1 MKTCICDFQVFLSC
15 FIFLVIVG
23 ALAIVCNSFVLFLFI
38 KHKSVGI
45 AVFQAPSERWQRESR
60 KLKEQHEDLSQ
71 KDMDCSRRTEGDCYF
86 LTDISINIKLS
97 KEFHAC
103 AIVLPATLNINAM
116 TSWNRKWKHI
126 QTLYKLDFLRIE
138 KFSKL
143 SDKIRS
149 KIDNQ
154 RLIQSICVLFHFLYC
169 TELQEKVPRLR
180 QPSLLSISSARS
192 PEADRF
198 RTQSLYQQI

>member
-1 MKTCICDFQVFLSC
+1 M
-15 FIFLVIVG
+15 
-23 ALAIVCNSFVLFLFI
+23 A
-38 KHKSVGI
+38 
-45 AVFQAPSERWQRESR
+45 ERE
-60 KLKEQHEDLSQ
+60 LKEQHEDLSQ
-71 KDMDCSRRTEGDCYF
+71 KDIECSRRTDGDCLYF
-86 LTDISINIKLS
+86 LTDIAKDIKLS
-97 KEFHAC
+97 KEFHAY
-103 AIVLPATLNINAM
+103 AIVLQLSISM

-143 SDKIRS
+143 SDTIRP

-154 RLIQSICVLFHFLYC
+154 GLIQSICVLFHFLYC